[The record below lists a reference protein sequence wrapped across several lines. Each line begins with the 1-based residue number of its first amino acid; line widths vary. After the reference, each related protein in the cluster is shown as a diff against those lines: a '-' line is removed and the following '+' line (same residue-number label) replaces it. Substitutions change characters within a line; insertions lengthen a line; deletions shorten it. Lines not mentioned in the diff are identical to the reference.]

1 MSIEAGSRPGDAV
14 IAELGPVLDRYRRH
28 HPHESDTLIHRA
40 YDVAAAAH
48 EGQFRK
54 TGEPYITHP
63 LAVASILADY
73 GLDAETV
80 AAALLHDT
88 VEDTGL
94 TLQKVQRQFGSTV
107 SFLIDGV
114 TKLDRV
120 RYSNRE
126 DQQAATIRK
135 MVIAMARDVRV
146 LLIKLADRLH
156 NVRTI
161 FPLSPEK
168 QQRIAAETLEVYA
181 PLAHRLG
188 VQEIKHE
195 MEDRCFAILHPRRYA
210 EIVEL
215 MRARAPERDAYL
227 GAVIAE
233 VEAMLADAGIAA
245 EVTGRPKHIY
255 SIYRKMVDGAR
266 TFDEIHDL
274 IGIRIIAKEVAD
286 CYAALGVTHTRWP
299 PVHGR
304 FKDYIAMPKFNLYQS
319 LHTTVLGP
327 DRKALE
333 VQIRT
338 KEMHDRAEQGIA
350 AHWRYKEGGATAEDL
365 AMPGDLADTAD
376 DYETPAEFLA
386 GLKLDLYED
395 EVFALT
401 PNGHVKVLP
410 RGATPVDFAYA
421 VHTEVG
427 HRCTG
432 ARVNGRLV
440 PLSTRLESGDI
451 VEVIT
456 SKADAPSRDWL
467 SFVRTSRAAAKIR
480 HWFTRERREQ
490 SLNEG
495 REVVAKLLRREG
507 LGLGAAKRDELLAE
521 VADSLGFRDLE
532 TMYVAIGDGNT
543 QAHTVVNRLV
553 RLVRPEEERDDDED
567 EVHPSAMPVRRVPA
581 GGIAVEGMD
590 DMLVRVAQCCTP
602 LPGDS
607 IVGYVTVGRGVS
619 IHRADCTNVGAL
631 VDRSERMIEVG
642 WTAEHAGTFRAAVQ
656 AEALDRPRL
665 LRDVTSALSDLGANI
680 VASSTVTNRDRV
692 AILRFEIELSDA
704 ATLDRA
710 IEEMRGVDGV
720 YDAYRLLPGGGP
732 DHPED

>member
-1 MSIEAGSRPGDAV
+1 MSSDSGVLRPEDAL
-14 IAELGPVLDRYRRH
+14 ISELGPVLDRYRRH
-28 HPHESDTLIHRA
+28 HPHASDKLIHGA
-40 YDVAAAAH
+40 YQVAVLAH

-63 LAVASILADY
+63 LAVAAMLAEY
-73 GLDAETV
+73 GLDADTV

-88 VEDTGL
+88 VEDTGT
-94 TLQKVQRQFGSTV
+94 TLEDVERDFGKTV
-107 SFLIDGV
+107 AFLIDGV

-120 RYSNRE
+120 RYSTKE

-161 FPLSPEK
+161 YPLSPEK
-168 QQRIAAETLEVYA
+168 QQRIAAESLEIYA

-195 MEDRCFAILHPRRYA
+195 MEDRSFAILHPRRYA

-227 GAVIAE
+227 GAVTAE
-233 VEAMLADAGIAA
+233 VEQMLAEAGIAA

-255 SIYRKMVDGAR
+255 SIYRKMVDGGR

-274 IGIRIIAKEVAD
+274 IGIRIITKEVAD
-286 CYAALGVTHTRWP
+286 CYAALGVAHTRWP

-338 KEMHDRAEQGIA
+338 EEMHDRAEQGIA
-350 AHWRYKEGGATAEDL
+350 AHWRYKEGGTTAEDL
-365 AMPGDLADTAD
+365 VMSGDLAEGAD
-376 DYETPAEFLA
+376 DYESPAEFLA
-386 GLKLDLYED
+386 GLKLDLYDD
-395 EVFALT
+395 EVFVLT
-401 PNGHVKVLP
+401 PNGHVKALP

-456 SKADAPSRDWL
+456 SKADSPSRDWL

-480 HWFTRERREQ
+480 HWFTRERRDQ
-490 SLNEG
+490 SLAEG
-495 REVVAKLLRREG
+495 RDHVAKLLRREG
-507 LGLGAAKRDELLAE
+507 LGLGAGEREELLAA
-521 VADSLGFRDLE
+521 VADSLGFHDPE
-532 TMYVAIGDGNT
+532 SMFVAVGDGNT
-543 QAHTVVNRLV
+543 HAQTVVNRLV
-553 RLVRPEEERDDDED
+553 RLVRPEEDRED
-567 EVHPSAMPVRRVPA
+567 HEDIHPTPVPVRRAPA
-581 GGIAVEGMD
+581 GGIVVEGMD

-602 LPGDS
+602 LPGDP

-631 VDRSERMIEVG
+631 SDLSERMIEVE
-642 WTAEHAGTFRAAVQ
+642 WSVEHAGSFRAAVQ

-665 LRDVTSALSDLGANI
+665 LRDVTVALADLGANI
-680 VASSTVTNRDRV
+680 VSSSTVTNRDRV

-710 IEEMRGVDGV
+710 IAEMRGVDGV
-720 YDAYRLLPGGGP
+720 YDAYRLVPGGSDRFG
-732 DHPED
+732 D